1 MEVHE
6 AIKQRRAFRS
16 LDPVPADK
24 NLIRDLAE
32 HAALSPSCFNYQP
45 WRFVFVHTPEMLEQL
60 LPAISSGNAWASRA
74 SMIVAV
80 FSQKKDDCLINEREY
95 YLFDTGMATA
105 FLLLRATELG
115 LVAHPIAGFNEVKVK
130 EVLSIPEDFRLITLL
145 VVGKKADTIHA
156 VLSEKQA
163 ENEEKRPPRIPF
175 EKFAFFNIY
184 EPE

>member
-1 MEVHE
+1 M
-6 AIKQRRAFRS
+6 A
-16 LDPVPADK
+16 
-24 NLIRDLAE
+24 
-32 HAALSPSCFNYQP
+32 
-45 WRFVFVHTPEMLEQL
+45 
-60 LPAISSGNAWASRA
+60 
-74 SMIVAV
+74 
-80 FSQKKDDCLINEREY
+80 NEREY

-115 LVAHPIAGFNEVKVK
+115 LVAHPIAGFNEVGVK

-145 VVGKKADTIHA
+145 VVGKKADTIHT

-163 ENEEKRPPRIPF
+163 ENEEKRPPRFPF